1 MKSKGAAPAQKS
13 KTGRHVDYNWDCL
26 SRDDIYR
33 QRVLGTESG
42 ANNFIQTDDKKQRS
56 VLSMIIYVILIA
68 FAMNFVWKSGVIEEN
83 FVVTQAVEQ
92 WVNNRRF
99 DLKTTPQSFADI
111 DDIDD
116 IKDTTGCW
124 GTGWVIVLGGVLWN
138 KNALNAGM
146 IRQT

>member
-1 MKSKGAAPAQKS
+1 M
-13 KTGRHVDYNWDCL
+13 DYNWDCL

-56 VLSMIIYVILIA
+56 VLSMIIYVFLIA
-68 FAMNFVWKSGVIEEN
+68 SAMNFVWKSGVIEEK
-83 FVVTQAVEQ
+83 FVVTRAVEQ

-116 IKDTTGCW
+116 IKDATGCL
-124 GTGWVIVLGGVLWN
+124 GTG
-138 KNALNAGM
+138 
-146 IRQT
+146 